1 MGEIAMRRMVVVSN
15 RVSLPEKKT
24 EQAGGLATA
33 VAPLLQAEGGLWFG
47 WSGKVHEEAE
57 DQPLGLTQAGRVRY
71 ATFDLSPAEF
81 EGYYNN
87 YANGVLWPLLHG
99 MPEIMKFARADL
111 ALFEAV
117 NARFADLLEPV
128 LAPDDLIW
136 VHDYHL
142 FLLPRELRE
151 RGVENPLGFFLHI
164 PFPAPD
170 LFALLP
176 NGADL
181 IEAVLA
187 ADLIGFQTEADLLNF
202 AAAAETMLGVRRRE
216 PTRLVWSGREVTLGV
231 FPAEI
236 DARAFA
242 ERAAAAAASAP
253 VERMRRALAGQ
264 NLILGV
270 DRLDPSKGLL
280 QRLAGYRRFLETSP
294 SWGRRVTFLQ
304 ITPLSR
310 EKVASY
316 QALRRELLTAAGQ
329 INAELGDPDWTPL
342 RLLTR
347 GESRSTLAG
356 FMRLAQVGLVTPLRD
371 GMNLVAKE
379 FVAAQDPDDP
389 GVLVLSRFAGAA
401 RQLDAALLVNPTDPD
416 SIAEAIGRALTM
428 ERRERQRRWRVL
440 WDSLVDRTPEEWG
453 RDFLRTLERVTARR
467 TEAEARRAG
476 LQGGLSPLGK
486 GFALP
491 SGALYSRSSNAVN

>member
-1 MGEIAMRRMVVVSN
+1 MRRVVVVSN
-15 RVSLPEKKT
+15 RVSLPEKKSG
-24 EQAGGLATA
+24 QAGGLATA

-57 DQPLGLTQAGRVRY
+57 DQPLGFTQAGRVRY
-71 ATFDLSPAEF
+71 ATFDLSPAEH

-87 YANGVLWPLLHG
+87 YANGVLWPLLHS
-99 MPEIMKFARADL
+99 MPELMRFSRADL
-111 ALFEAV
+111 AVFEAV

-128 LAPDDLIW
+128 LAPDDLVW

-151 RGVENPLGFFLHI
+151 RGVENPVGFFLHI

-170 LFALLP
+170 IFALLP

-181 IEAVLA
+181 LEAVLG

-202 AAAAETMLGVRRRE
+202 ATAAESLLGARRRE
-216 PTRLVWSGREVTLGV
+216 TTRLLWAGREITLGV

-242 ERAAAAAASAP
+242 ERAAAAAAAAP
-253 VERMRRALAGQ
+253 VERLRRSLAGQ
-264 NLILGV
+264 SLILGV
-270 DRLDPSKGLL
+270 DRLDPSKGLV
-280 QRLAGYRRFLETSP
+280 QRLEGYRRFLETSP
-294 SWGRRVTFLQ
+294 AWQRRVTFLQ
-304 ITPLSR
+304 IAPLSR

-316 QALRRELLTAAGQ
+316 QALRRELLMMAGQ
-329 INAELGDPDWTPL
+329 IDAELGDPDWTPL
-342 RLLTR
+342 RVLTR
-347 GESRSTLAG
+347 GESRATVAG
-356 FMRLAQVGLVTPLRD
+356 YMRLAQVGLVTPLRD

-401 RQLDAALLVNPTDPD
+401 RQLEAALLVNPTDPD
-416 SIAEAIGRALTM
+416 SIAEAIGRALAM
-428 ERRERQRRWRVL
+428 DRRERQRRWRVL
-440 WDSLVDRTPEEWG
+440 WEGLVDRTPEEWG
-453 RDFLRTLERVTARR
+453 RDFLHTLERVAARR
-467 TEAEARRAG
+467 
-476 LQGGLSPLGK
+476 
-486 GFALP
+486 
-491 SGALYSRSSNAVN
+491 SGAELGPLSGGRSAPFGAVRPALAPGLFFSRSSNVVN

>member
-1 MGEIAMRRMVVVSN
+1 MEMGEIAMRRMVVVSN

-187 ADLIGFQTEADLLNF
+187 ADLIGRYSTITSLLHHHYYHHLTNVSALHHHDDLTARSAHGRTQATGYTIEAHLSALHLR
-202 AAAAETMLGVRRRE
+202 AVRA
-216 PTRLVWSGREVTLGV
+216 VG
-231 FPAEI
+231 
-236 DARAFA
+236 
-242 ERAAAAAASAP
+242 ASAP
-253 VERMRRALAGQ
+253 IDRA
-264 NLILGV
+264 
-270 DRLDPSKGLL
+270 D
-280 QRLAGYRRFLETSP
+280 
-294 SWGRRVTFLQ
+294 
-304 ITPLSR
+304 
-310 EKVASY
+310 
-316 QALRRELLTAAGQ
+316 
-329 INAELGDPDWTPL
+329 
-342 RLLTR
+342 
-347 GESRSTLAG
+347 
-356 FMRLAQVGLVTPLRD
+356 
-371 GMNLVAKE
+371 LVAAV
-379 FVAAQDPDDP
+379 FLGSLD
-389 GVLVLSRFAGAA
+389 L
-401 RQLDAALLVNPTDPD
+401 RQV
-416 SIAEAIGRALTM
+416 E
-428 ERRERQRRWRVL
+428 
-440 WDSLVDRTPEEWG
+440 
-453 RDFLRTLERVTARR
+453 
-467 TEAEARRAG
+467 
-476 LQGGLSPLGK
+476 
-486 GFALP
+486 
-491 SGALYSRSSNAVN
+491 